1 MKPQVLQH
9 FQQHDPILYGLAVR
23 VGPITMATAQD
34 LFVDLCETIV
44 SQQLATKVAS
54 TICTRFRNLFH
65 GENITPECVLSLSD
79 EALRGVGL
87 SGSKVKYMKDLA
99 QKTKDHVVDF
109 TIIHK
114 KSDKEVVD
122 TLTIVKGIG
131 PWSAEMFLMFSLGR
145 EDVFSFGD
153 YGLRRAV
160 QLAYKLKKEPSVKKL
175 TQLSK
180 KWSPYRTHASKVLW
194 KSLESKSES

>member
-1 MKPQVLQH
+1 MKPQALKH
-9 FQQHDPILYGLAVR
+9 FQQHDPVLYALAVR
-23 VGPITMATAQD
+23 VGSITIGKAQD

-54 TICTRFRNLFH
+54 IICTRFRNLFH
-65 GENITPECVLSLSD
+65 SENITPERVLALSD
-79 EALRGVGL
+79 ESLRGVGL
-87 SGSKVKYMKDLA
+87 SGSKVKYIKDLA
-99 QKTKDHVVDF
+99 QKTKDGVIDF
-109 TIIHK
+109 ATIHT
-114 KSDKEVVD
+114 KSNEDVMT

-153 YGLRRAV
+153 YGLKRAI
-160 QLAYKLKKEPSVKKL
+160 QLAYKLKKEPSAKKL

-180 KWSPYRTHASKVLW
+180 KWAPYRTHASKVLW
-194 KSLESKSES
+194 KSLEL